1 MEGRSV
7 NKYVKQS
14 AKKIKPLLDEIRGK
28 KVDQVLNTLHFMP
41 QKSAKITE
49 NVIHSAVSNI
59 LNKDD
64 DGNINPDEL
73 VVKLAYVTKG
83 PTGRNTKRIRPRA
96 MGRAYF
102 IRKHSCHLTIE
113 VGLPNNENNNI
124 GTKE

>member
-1 MEGRSV
+1 MEGRAV
-7 NKYVKQS
+7 NKYISQS

-28 KVDQVLNTLHFMP
+28 RVEQVLNTLHFMP
-41 QKSAKITE
+41 QKSAKVTE

-64 DGNINPDEL
+64 GGNINPEEL
-73 VVKLAYVTKG
+73 IIKLAFVNKG
-83 PTGRNTKRIRPRA
+83 STGRNTMRIRPRA

-113 VGLPNNENNNI
+113 VGLPEIKKDNM
-124 GTKE
+124 GKKE